1 MIETLTG
8 YFWDIVNFFIKLLP
22 SSQGIPD
29 NIENSLTT
37 ILTEI
42 DKWSVLIPIGTI
54 LTIIA
59 FVFIL
64 EAGIIGIKLT
74 KTIITWVTN
83 VG

>member
-1 MIETLTG
+1 MLTTLTG
-8 YFWDIVNFFIKLLP
+8 YFWDVVNFFIKLLP

-29 NIENSLTT
+29 NIEQGLTT

-54 LTIIA
+54 LTIMA

-64 EAGIIGIKLT
+64 EAGIVGIKLT
-74 KTIITWVTN
+74 KTIITWITN
-83 VG
+83 LR